1 MSSSRHRFLIRGS
14 VKAQGPWPVVTLVAG
29 LAGCLSGCDDGRGEQ
44 VRALLRGIDA
54 VPQDSPV
61 DEREAAL
68 DELERIPVAK
78 ADLEELRDLC
88 VRANRTLIEGERAQE
103 RARALLDD
111 VVRDLGENAT
121 IPPERRAPIEEALEA
136 SSAAIAEARAPLERC
151 LEGRARLETEI
162 VRL

>member
-1 MSSSRHRFLIRGS
+1 
-14 VKAQGPWPVVTLVAG
+14 
-29 LAGCLSGCDDGRGEQ
+29 